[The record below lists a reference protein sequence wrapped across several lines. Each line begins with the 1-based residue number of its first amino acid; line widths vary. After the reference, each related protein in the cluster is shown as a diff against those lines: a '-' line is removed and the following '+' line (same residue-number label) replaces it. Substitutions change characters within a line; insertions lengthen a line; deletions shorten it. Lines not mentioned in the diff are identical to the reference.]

1 MIVSHHSLLSRYQ
14 GAGWVLAGSVLNA
27 LTGVLILANPLTGWL
42 ALSTVWG
49 VYLGTSGIVLIT
61 DYFSERRRRKATA

>member
-1 MIVSHHSLLSRYQ
+1 MEWMLDLPQQYMD
-14 GAGWVLAGSVLNA
+14 
-27 LTGVLILANPLTGWL
+27 TLTGWL

-49 VYLGTSGIVLIT
+49 VYLGASGIVLIT